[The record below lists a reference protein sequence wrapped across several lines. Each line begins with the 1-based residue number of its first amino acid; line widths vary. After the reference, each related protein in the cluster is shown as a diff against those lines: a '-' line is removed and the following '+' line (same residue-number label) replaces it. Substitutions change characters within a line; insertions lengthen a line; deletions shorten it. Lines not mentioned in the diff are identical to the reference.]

1 MFIGRH
7 IAQAASESEPAAP
20 AAGSGGPTLTFFG
33 PPKCRNPLVDNPAA
47 HPMINQDIVVGYAR
61 GNAFR
66 VQDSFTPSRARPL
79 PDVYFGGTDDIL
91 DAVGKEDDGT
101 TYLKFRRRLQTDD
114 KEGDYCIIED
124 VLYLMIYAY
133 GQPEGD
139 YTHVPNSSLET
150 GRATNTDFYGRD
162 ELKFHGGG
170 IGVSY
175 EGRGSFGQV
184 DFFQKPSAEGG
195 CEASTLEGYDC
206 MREVIPAAFV
216 LHWRNEADGV
226 ALAGEATGAGWA
238 SIAFPTS
245 PGQMVG
251 AEAVIGWTGDGGD
264 VIDVYRLTGKAA
276 DLVVPVTDA
285 FDISDEEVEEVDG
298 KTILHFTRK
307 FDDDFQAEGPHD
319 LLVAYHTTADD
330 IQYHTGRQG
339 VTVNFLGGEG
349 GEVDRTAREVDNSL
363 TGGTGSAS
371 SSTDIEF
378 RSNPGACLPS
388 TLEGFDCMIEAQT
401 GDSAFM
407 VHWAVEEDVVRLA
420 GQAPGT
426 GFCALGWAE
435 TPGQMVGGRA
445 VIGWSGSGND
455 QIGLY
460 ALNSKAAS
468 GIVPSSDFEIFDES
482 VSEVDGTTIIQFS
495 RQLDGSFLVEED
507 QPFLVAFS
515 PDVDGL
521 EYHGSSA
528 RAALTLNLNS
538 GGASISVAEDLS
550 TYWRAHGIL
559 MTIGWGILIPVGVMV
574 ARTLKDKNP
583 LWFYVHVV
591 ANSAGLL
598 AAIAGFAMALIK
610 FEREDTFRHRQVGI
624 SVMALGFLQPLNA
637 AIRPHPGGFLR
648 DQWEWVHWTVG
659 RAALVLAIW
668 NIFTG
673 LDEFEILEEVGSK
686 KYHVMYGMWLMVLFL
701 VYLTLEGRS
710 QKIKGAKC
718 QKDLQERVLLLE
730 KNAATELEAGKSSD
744 SKRYTEKSE

>member
-1 MFIGRH
+1 
-7 IAQAASESEPAAP
+7 
-20 AAGSGGPTLTFFG
+20 
-33 PPKCRNPLVDNPAA
+33 
-47 HPMINQDIVVGYAR
+47 
-61 GNAFR
+61 
-66 VQDSFTPSRARPL
+66 
-79 PDVYFGGTDDIL
+79 
-91 DAVGKEDDGT
+91 
-101 TYLKFRRRLQTDD
+101 
-114 KEGDYCIIED
+114 
-124 VLYLMIYAY
+124 MIYAY
-133 GQPEGD
+133 GQPED
-139 YTHVPNSSLET
+139 NYTHVPNSSLET
-150 GRATNTDFYGRD
+150 GRASNEEFYGRD

-184 DFFQKPSAEGG
+184 DFFQKPTEGG
-195 CEASTLEGYDC
+195 CEASTLEGYEC

-216 LHWRNEADGV
+216 LHWRNEDDGV

-238 SIAFPTS
+238 SIAFPTT

-276 DLVVPVTDA
+276 DLVIPVTDA
-285 FDISDEEVEEVDG
+285 FEISDEEIEEVAG

-307 FDDDFQAEGPHD
+307 FDDNFPPEGPHN
-319 LLVAYHTTADD
+319 LLVAYHTTADEL
-330 IQYHTGRQG
+330 QYHTGRQG
-339 VTVNFLGGEG
+339 VTIDFLGGDG
-349 GEVDRTAREVDNSL
+349 GEVDRAADTVANSL
-363 TGGTGSAS
+363 TGGSASQS

-378 RSNPGACLPS
+378 SSNSDACLPS

-401 GDSAFM
+401 GDSPFM
-407 VHWAVEEDVVRLA
+407 VHWAMEEDRVRLA

-435 TPGQMVGGRA
+435 TPGEMVGGQA
-445 VIGWSGSGND
+445 VIGWAGSGND
-455 QIGLY
+455 QVGLY
-460 ALNSKAAS
+460 ALTSKAAS
-468 GIVPSSDFEIFDES
+468 GIVPSSDFEIVDAS

-495 RQLDGSFLVEED
+495 RLFDDNFVADED

-521 EYHGSSA
+521 EYHGSTG

-538 GGASISVAEDLS
+538 GGASISVAEDLR

-559 MTIGWGILIPVGVMV
+559 MTIGWGILIPVGVMF

-583 LWFYVHVV
+583 LWFYVHVA
-591 ANSAGLL
+591 ANSVGLL

-686 KYHVMYGMWLMVLFL
+686 KYHVMFGMWLMSLFL

-710 QKIKGAKC
+710 HKIKNTKC
-718 QKDLQERVLLLE
+718 QKDLQDRVALLE
-730 KNAATELEAGKSSD
+730 KNGTSALESGKPSD
-744 SKRYTEKSE
+744 SKAFAEKSDYKD